1 VHGSEP
7 ADCIGAVREVAES
20 RCVDLNNARGRALLT
35 ALPAFD
41 GLARLRSTHVGG
53 FVLSGE
59 PLGGYLP
66 VEQTT
71 MGRTIIQYDKDDLD
85 MIGVPK
91 FDFLGLGALAMVR
104 IAYDVIEQRTGT
116 RPQMYDIEDRDPQA
130 YDLIQRGET
139 IGMFQIESRAQIN
152 SILHTKPDH
161 LYDIVVQVAL
171 IRPGPIQASFVHPYT
186 QRRLGLEPVVYAHP
200 ALEDVLRRTQG
211 IPIFQE
217 QAMAIAMRLGGYSA
231 TKADLLRRT
240 MGNIRKKGRLEAAL
254 RDLKSAM
261 LARAAAGEIEGLD
274 DATVTKICDDLVS
287 FANYGFP
294 ESHAWSFALIAYVT
308 AYLKAHHPTE
318 FSIGLLNAQPMGF
331 YPVSTLVH
339 DAKRHGV
346 DVRPPCLKT
355 GDWECTAEETDDPM
369 RPAMRIG
376 WRFVRGISDKLID
389 RLRDAK
395 ARAPFMSIADVVERG
410 KLTRADVLAF
420 AQAGAFAAWAPDR
433 RHAAWEALRATGD
446 VLPLAPA
453 TVSSHDPVPIT
464 RDQLVFLDYHAV
476 GMSIYGHPMES
487 VRERL
492 ARGGAI
498 DSRQLERM
506 PNRRTVTVG
515 GLVTVRQRP
524 ATAGGTIFLLLEDEH
539 GYVNVVVPQP
549 LVAPNEEVVKRA
561 PFVLVQ
567 GRVENDGAAISVV
580 GRRFKELD
588 VGALTHRA
596 HEFR

>member
-1 VHGSEP
+1 
-7 ADCIGAVREVAES
+7 
-20 RCVDLNNARGRALLT
+20 
-35 ALPAFD
+35 
-41 GLARLRSTHVGG
+41 VGG

-59 PLGGYLP
+59 PLGSYLP

-104 IAYDVIEQRTGT
+104 IAYDVIEKRTGK
-116 RPQMYDIEDRDPQA
+116 RPEMYSVEDRDPKA

-254 RDLKSAM
+254 KDLKAAM

-274 DATVTKICDDLVS
+274 EATVTKICDDLVS

-355 GDWECTAEETDDPM
+355 GDWECTAEETGDPM

-433 RHAAWEALRATGD
+433 RHAAWEALRASGD

-453 TVSSHDPVPIT
+453 KVTSHDPAPIT

-498 DSRQLERM
+498 DSLQLERM

-567 GRVENDGAAISVV
+567 GRVENDGSAISVV

>member
-1 VHGSEP
+1 
-7 ADCIGAVREVAES
+7 VREVAES

-59 PLGGYLP
+59 PLGSYLP

-104 IAYDVIEQRTGT
+104 IAYDVIEKRTGK
-116 RPQMYDIEDRDPQA
+116 RPEMYDTEDRDAKA

-254 RDLKSAM
+254 KDLKAAM

-274 DATVTKICDDLVS
+274 EATVTKICDDLVS

-355 GDWECTAEETDDPM
+355 GDWECTAEETGDPM

-389 RLRDAK
+389 RLREAK
-395 ARAPFMSIADVVERG
+395 DRAPFASIADVVERG

-420 AQAGAFAAWAPDR
+420 AQADAFAAWAPDR
-433 RHAAWEALRATGD
+433 RHAAWEALRASGD

-453 TVSSHDPVPIT
+453 KVTSHDPVPIT

-498 DSRQLERM
+498 DSRQLERV

-567 GRVENDGAAISVV
+567 GRVENDGSAISVV

-588 VGALTHRA
+588 VGALTHQA